1 MIRWRSYGLLSGFY
15 RCRALSPIL
24 FKDQI
29 LMNQAMVH
37 TSSTMNMLGVI
48 SILIITIMTMAII
61 ISTAI
66 NIALNYRNSMFKRPG
81 YLTLTLPVTTHQLI
95 LSKVLA
101 DILWI
106 LIAGFVL
113 MLGYTLMVLVAGILV
128 GMNLPS
134 WSDWMQ
140 LFSQLHIDL
149 SDLVRVFL
157 SLALIFSGMAEIIL
171 YVYLVITL
179 PQTKFTPR
187 HKTAISVTLFFA
199 ISIAMGMIRDSFFGP
214 MNQLFQGLSTN
225 GVIAVEILIT
235 LAVCA
240 LFYGVIYFILEKEI
254 RSGINRKRFS
264 WFNHGNL
271 FLRSILLPADSFS

>member
-1 MIRWRSYGLLSGFY
+1 M
-15 RCRALSPIL
+15 
-24 FKDQI
+24 
-29 LMNQAMVH
+29 
-37 TSSTMNMLGVI
+37 I

-171 YVYLVITL
+171 YVYMVITL

-187 HKTAISVTLFFA
+187 HKDRNLCDVVLRHFHCDGNDPRQLLRTDESAPSWIVDKRSHCC
-199 ISIAMGMIRDSFFGP
+199 RDLDYPGCLRVVLWRHLLYSG
-214 MNQLFQGLSTN
+214 
-225 GVIAVEILIT
+225 
-235 LAVCA
+235 
-240 LFYGVIYFILEKEI
+240 KEI

>member
-1 MIRWRSYGLLSGFY
+1 MLKLLKYELIHEWRSYGIIYLVFIAA
-15 RCRALSPIL
+15 CALSPIL

-48 SILIITIMTMAII
+48 SILNITIMTMAII

-128 GMNLPS
+128 GLDLPS
-134 WSDWMQ
+134 WSEWMR
-140 LFSQLHIDL
+140 LFSHLHIDL
-149 SDLVRVFL
+149 SDLVRLFL

-171 YVYLVITL
+171 YVYMIITL

-214 MNQLFQGLSTN
+214 MNQLFQGLSVN
-225 GVIAVEILIT
+225 GIIAVEILIT

-240 LFYGVIYFILEKEI
+240 LFYGVIYFILEKKLEVE
-254 RSGINRKRFS
+254 
-264 WFNHGNL
+264 
-271 FLRSILLPADSFS
+271 

>member
-1 MIRWRSYGLLSGFY
+1 M
-15 RCRALSPIL
+15 
-24 FKDQI
+24 
-29 LMNQAMVH
+29 
-37 TSSTMNMLGVI
+37 
-48 SILIITIMTMAII
+48 
-61 ISTAI
+61 
-66 NIALNYRNSMFKRPG
+66 
-81 YLTLTLPVTTHQLI
+81 TLPVTTHQLI

-106 LIAGFVL
+106 LITGFVL

-171 YVYLVITL
+171 YVYMVITL

-199 ISIAMGMIRDSFFGP
+199 ISIAMGMIRDSFSGP
-214 MNQLFQGLSTN
+214 MNRLFHGLSAN
-225 GVIAVEILIT
+225 GIIAVEILIT

-240 LFYGVIYFILEKEI
+240 LFYGVIYFILEKKLEVE
-254 RSGINRKRFS
+254 
-264 WFNHGNL
+264 
-271 FLRSILLPADSFS
+271 

>member
-1 MIRWRSYGLLSGFY
+1 MLKLLKYELIHEWRSYGIIYLVFIAA
-15 RCRALSPIL
+15 CALSPIL

-113 MLGYTLMVLVAGILV
+113 MLGYTLM

-140 LFSQLHIDL
+140 LFSQMHIDL

-171 YVYLVITL
+171 YVYMVITL

-199 ISIAMGMIRDSFFGP
+199 ISITMGMIRDSFSGP
-214 MNQLFQGLSTN
+214 MNRLFHGLSAN
-225 GVIAVEILIT
+225 GIIAVEILIT

-240 LFYGVIYFILEKEI
+240 LFYGVIYFILEKKLEVE
-254 RSGINRKRFS
+254 
-264 WFNHGNL
+264 
-271 FLRSILLPADSFS
+271 